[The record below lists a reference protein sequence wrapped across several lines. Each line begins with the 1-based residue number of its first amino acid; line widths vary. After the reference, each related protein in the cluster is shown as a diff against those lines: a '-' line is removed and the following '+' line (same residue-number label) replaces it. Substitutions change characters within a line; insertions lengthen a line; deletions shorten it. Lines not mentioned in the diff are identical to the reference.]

1 MNLYSSL
8 NHGSVLICV
17 LLKYTLNVE
26 GLFNLYIKS
35 IKKACFSTAIYN
47 AQYLRDMMRNKR
59 LENSE
64 RKEEEKSVE
73 TICTAKHS
81 ITFIL
86 VSVNRIIMLT
96 LVS

>member
-8 NHGSVLICV
+8 NHGSVLTCV
-17 LLKYTLNVE
+17 LLKYTLT
-26 GLFNLYIKS
+26 LKDSLTYM
-35 IKKACFSTAIYN
+35 KKYKESCFSIAIYN